1 MRVFVLDDSD
11 IWKGRMGFFFLRI
24 GACSGLDVGE
34 NEIDES
40 KE

>member
-1 MRVFVLDDSD
+1 MIYGKAGWVFF
-11 IWKGRMGFFFLRI
+11 FFFLRI